1 MGSCWRW
8 LIVCASA
15 VCWCEAAVRNALKR
29 EELKYGLPKD
39 PLPTKLQACCA
50 CNHYVK
56 REQSDCRRLY
66 RQLQA
71 FQGSSSEDFQH
82 PWRARKAKIADKV
95 QNKKQISAVQYW
107 GNLNGFFVRLR
118 RRRLIASLTSAEQ
131 GHTSWKPET
140 IYQDGIA
147 QERIEQLNEDCDP
160 IIQCLVGHC
169 PSAEQESNSFMWRDA
184 MSGHEKSKYCWN
196 AQPLKEPAAWGQQ
209 WGQQ

>member
-1 MGSCWRW
+1 MGSWRW

-56 REQSDCRRLY
+56 REQNDCRRLY

-95 QNKKQISAVQYW
+95 QNNKQISAVQYW
-107 GNLNGFFVRLR
+107 GNLNGFFMRLR

-147 QERIEQLNEDCDP
+147 QERIEQLNEEED
-160 IIQCLVGHC
+160 
-169 PSAEQESNSFMWRDA
+169 NSWKGTAHFSRMQIMLRA
-184 MSGHEKSKYCWN
+184 YREHKAKSV
-196 AQPLKEPAAWGQQ
+196 LRAAGRR
-209 WGQQ
+209 GT